1 MSKTKDLLIEIGT
14 EELPPKNL
22 QRLSKAFVEKITSGL
37 SQAKLSHGEVQ
48 RFATPRRLALL
59 VHKLACQQPDHTI
72 EKLGPSI
79 SSAYDDNNKDVYVTK
94 MRGQYTY
101 DLGIEPGDRISGTV
115 TLSPK
120 KFTF

>member
-59 VHKLACQQPDHTI
+59 VHKLACQQPEHTI
-72 EKLGPSI
+72 EKTRTMSVIKSALASCAACLVTF
-79 SSAYDDNNKDVYVTK
+79 SSA
-94 MRGQYTY
+94 
-101 DLGIEPGDRISGTV
+101 
-115 TLSPK
+115 
-120 KFTF
+120 